1 MKKTLETGMA
11 SPVPAEYGKVL
22 LGCSHHAAH
31 GPVPPPSGAP
41 ASCCCP
47 CPRGPS
53 PEAVACLLRPPI
65 FDPPPHTLR
74 ARAHLFFP
82 HGSAASALTSP
93 TSARARMPASTRL
106 HVHGTSGWRTAFN
119 IYTGAVH
126 GARDCTTNRRRRVI
140 VVNYRNRAE
149 SPSNGRKL
157 QISFG
162 DSCYRSLS
170 LPLLLTQIKH
180 GPTVGR
186 FSRHKRNVDP
196 NKDETKKKAINWRR
210 I

>member
-1 MKKTLETGMA
+1 MEK
-11 SPVPAEYGKVL
+11 YYW
-22 LGCSHHAAH
+22 
-31 GPVPPPSGAP
+31 GAP
-41 ASCCCP
+41 TTQLTAQSLRRAEHRPPAAVHARAVRLPRPWPAYSGRQSLIPRTRCV
-47 CPRGPS
+47 RGP
-53 PEAVACLLRPPI
+53 I
-65 FDPPPHTLR
+65 FFSRTD
-74 ARAHLFFP
+74 
-82 HGSAASALTSP
+82 GSAASALTSP

-106 HVHGTSGWRTAFN
+106 HVHGTSGWRTDFN